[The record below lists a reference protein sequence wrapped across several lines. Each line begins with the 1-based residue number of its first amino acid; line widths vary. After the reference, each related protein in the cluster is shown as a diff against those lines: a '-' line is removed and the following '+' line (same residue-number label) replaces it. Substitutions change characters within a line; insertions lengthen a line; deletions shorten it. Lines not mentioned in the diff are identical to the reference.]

1 MQFHKASLRTV
12 VGQWG
17 VPDAADIREA
27 DVTPILRELR
37 VGGGEDGLV

>member
-1 MQFHKASLRTV
+1 M
-12 VGQWG
+12 GQWG
-17 VPDAADIREA
+17 VPDAAADIREA